1 MNDHRAL
8 WRLAGP
14 LILSNLSV
22 ALLALVD
29 TAVVGHLPDPA
40 FLGGTT
46 IGATIFTFMYWGFG
60 FLRMGTV
67 GLAAQAEGRAEPE
80 ALRRVLGQAL
90 VLALS
95 LGALIVLL
103 QWPVERLALRLS
115 GASVQ
120 VRAQADLYFSIRV
133 WSAPA
138 VLVGY
143 VVLGWFIGLGNAR
156 APLYLLLVVNG
167 LNVALD
173 LLFVVG
179 FGLQVAG
186 VALATLIAEYAGLG
200 LGLVLVARELRRRP
214 GRWDLRGLLEPASL
228 RRMLA
233 VNRHLF
239 VRTLALLFAF
249 AFFHVQGARQGDAVL
264 AANAVLLNFQT
275 LMALALD
282 GIAHAAE
289 SLVGQAVG
297 GGQRAPFVRAVRV
310 ATLWSALMAAGFCV
324 GYALAGERI
333 VAALSDLPQVRE
345 QARQYLP
352 YVVIMPLVAVWSFL
366 LDGVFIG
373 ATQARAMRDAMLA
386 SVAVYLLLWYLL
398 RPLGNHG
405 LWLAFTGLMLARGL
419 FMGEAFRRL
428 DRRGAFLSA
437 GAGRQAAQGR

>member
-1 MNDHRAL
+1 MNHRAL

-46 IGATIFTFMYWGFG
+46 IGATIFTFLYWGFG

-67 GLAAQAEGRAEPE
+67 GLAAQSVGERDVAAV
-80 ALRRVLGQAL
+80 RRVLGQAL
-90 VLALS
+90 VLALVLS
-95 LGALIVLL
+95 GLIVLL
-103 QWPVERLALRLS
+103 QWPVERLALPLS
-115 GASVQ
+115 GASARVQ
-120 VRAQADLYFSIRV
+120 AQAELYFSIRV

-138 VLVGY
+138 VLASY
-143 VVLGWFIGLGNAR
+143 VFLGWFIGLGNAR
-156 APLYLLLVVNG
+156 GPLYMLLVVNG

-179 FGLQVAG
+179 LGWQVAG

-200 LGLVLVARELRRRP
+200 LGLLLVARELRRRP
-214 GRWDLRGLLEPASL
+214 GRWDVRGLLERASL
-228 RRMLA
+228 RRLLA

-249 AFFHVQGARQGDAVL
+249 AFFHVQGARQGDTVL

-297 GGQRAPFVRAVRV
+297 RGRRVLFLRAVRV
-310 ATLWSALMAAGFCV
+310 AALWSVLLAVGFCLV
-324 GYALAGERI
+324 YAATGELM

-345 QARQYLP
+345 QARRYLP
-352 YVVIMPLVAVWSFL
+352 YVVVMPLIAVWGFL

-373 ATQARAMRDAMLA
+373 ATQARAMRDAMLL
-386 SVAVYLLLWYLL
+386 SVAAYLLLWLLL

-405 LWLAFTGLMLARGL
+405 LWLAFSGLMVARAVT
-419 FMGEAFRRL
+419 MGIAFHRL
-428 DRRGAFLSA
+428 DRQDAFVPA
-437 GAGRQAAQGR
+437 GAAGRTPPRS